1 MEIPWRELDDET
13 LDRLL
18 SELVTRD
25 GTDYGLREQTTAEK
39 VKGARRA
46 LESGRAQLMWNAEVE
61 SASLVSAEQVREEQR
76 AYQKDAE
83 AAGLTSA
90 GENKQVAETT
100 DNTHE

>member
-39 VKGARRA
+39 VKGARRS
-46 LESGRAQLMWNAEVE
+46 LESGRAQLMWNAEIE
-61 SASLVSAEQVREEQR
+61 SASLVSVEQVREEER

-83 AAGLTSA
+83 AAGIGSGSEKEQA
-90 GENKQVAETT
+90 QDSVETT
-100 DNTHE
+100 NE